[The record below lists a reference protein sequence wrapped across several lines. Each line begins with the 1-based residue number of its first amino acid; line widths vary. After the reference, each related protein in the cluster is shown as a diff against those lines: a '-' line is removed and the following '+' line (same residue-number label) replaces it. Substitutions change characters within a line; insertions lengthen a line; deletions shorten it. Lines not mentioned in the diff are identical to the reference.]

1 MLLSV
6 KTIIVF
12 NWLYLFLKIFKNQI
26 LSASITIDEND
37 LKKVV
42 SLLKSQNKNS
52 KFQFCFYLLIQLLF

>member
-12 NWLYLFLKIFKNQI
+12 KWLYLFLETFKNQI
-26 LSASITIDEND
+26 LSASIIIDEND

-42 SLLKSQNKNS
+42 SLLKS
-52 KFQFCFYLLIQLLF
+52 